1 MSTKGKT
8 RANQLSCLVT
18 ISLLQ
23 SINYGGGGGGGG
35 DLCMRAKTKA
45 NLKPKL
51 KMKVS

>member
-1 MSTKGKT
+1 MSAKGKT

-23 SINYGGGGGGGG
+23 TINYGGWGGG
-35 DLCMRAKTKA
+35 DLWMRAKTKA

-51 KMKVS
+51 KMKFF

>member
-23 SINYGGGGGGGG
+23 TINYGGGGG

-51 KMKVS
+51 KMKVF

>member
-23 SINYGGGGGGGG
+23 TINYGGWGGGGFV
-35 DLCMRAKTKA
+35 DE
-45 NLKPKL
+45 
-51 KMKVS
+51 S